1 MKAIPLLVLAALFA
15 AAPVHGATVIGFG
28 LFENR
33 SDDRDLDFLSGI
45 LINSFAVSVET
56 DFDITAKK
64 PAELEQYLEE
74 TGMELKGSY
83 RDKELYDLASALPVN
98 YFVYGSF
105 RPVPENRIE
114 MTVNIYNK
122 DTGELFS
129 FVNTGKMETEIFNLV
144 DRLTGIFEG
153 CFKEDFRFKSDDI
166 PAKTKIAFITNLDAR
181 ELNEFYMEFMKQ
193 GYRICPVQGN
203 DLASPVSAADF
214 DRLRH
219 VALKEKSF
227 QRITNTPPL
236 VFSLSQWEG
245 KKEITAQRELR
256 DIITRYVYRYPAEQ
270 EKVIKELSSQYRF
283 NIDYLCIVGFD
294 ESRERAWIRGFD
306 LTHFDSSLIWIESGI
321 KPMPSASGPSG
332 IAASIIH
339 LSGKQGQK

>member
-1 MKAIPLLVLAALFA
+1 MKAIPLFVLALLLA
-15 AAPVHGATVIGFG
+15 AVPVHGSTVIGFG
-28 LFENR
+28 AFENR
-33 SDDRDLDFLSGI
+33 SDDRDFDYLSEI

-64 PAELEQYLEE
+64 PGELAPLIAKNGL
-74 TGMELKGSY
+74 TLKGSY
-83 RDKELYDLASALPVN
+83 GEKELFDVASAIPVN

-122 DTGELFS
+122 DTGELFT
-129 FVNTGKMETEIFNLV
+129 FVNTGRMETEIFNLV
-144 DRLTGIFEG
+144 DRLTGIFDG
-153 CFKEDFRFKSDDI
+153 CFKEDFRFKSDTI
-166 PAKTKIAFITNLDAR
+166 PSKARIAFITNLDAD
-181 ELNEFYMEFMKQ
+181 ELNEFYIEFMKQ

-203 DLASPVSAADF
+203 DLSSPVRADRF

-227 QRITNTPPL
+227 QRIMSTDPL

-245 KKEITAQRELR
+245 KKEITAQRELK

-270 EKVIKELSSQYRF
+270 EKVLKELSTQYRF
-283 NIDYLCIVGFD
+283 NIDYLCVVGFD

-306 LTHFDSSLIWIESGI
+306 LTHFDSSLIWLQSGI
-321 KPMPSASGPSG
+321 RPLSSTSGPSG

-339 LSGKQGQK
+339 LSGKQDQK